1 MSGVKTSEALLGD
14 FRTDSRMLLLV
25 AFALPLGVISAFVA
39 KALLWLIAEITNIVF
54 FQRFS
59 PEMETLQH
67 HHLGAWVIA
76 APVVGALIIGLMARY
91 GSEKIRGHGIP
102 EAIEAMLLGGSL
114 IRPKVAILKP
124 ISSAVSIGTGGP
136 FGAEGPIIMTGGA
149 IGSILAQLFHLTAAE
164 RKTLLH
170 SRRRRPLF
178 RTLARR
184 NPDGGRSRLRRI
196 DRGLPG

>member
-39 KALLWLIAEITNIVF
+39 KALLWLIAEITNVVF

-59 PEMETLQH
+59 PEMATLQH

-91 GSEKIRGHGIP
+91 GSEKIRPRHSRSDRSDV
-102 EAIEAMLLGGSL
+102 LGGSL
-114 IRPKVAILKP
+114 ILPKVAMLNQ
-124 ISSAVSIGTGGP
+124 SHR
-136 FGAEGPIIMTGGA
+136 
-149 IGSILAQLFHLTAAE
+149 QAE
-164 RKTLLH
+164 RLPYNCDCRKT
-170 SRRRRPLF
+170 
-178 RTLARR
+178 
-184 NPDGGRSRLRRI
+184 NPPVRAMSNGVI
-196 DRGLPG
+196 